1 MAAAALAV
9 GAEAPAFEIPNQD
22 GSVIRLADYRGRKN
36 VLIYFYPRA
45 GTPGCTK
52 QACNLRDT
60 SNDYE
65 AADTVVLGISTD
77 PVKRLAGF
85 RDKHGLQFDLL
96 SDADHKVAEA
106 YGVWGPRLF
115 LGRVFQGV
123 ARSSFVVDKRGVL
136 RHVIPK
142 AKPGSHHQD
151 VLDFVRANS
160 ASWD

>member
-1 MAAAALAV
+1 MASTALAA
-9 GAEAPAFEIPNQD
+9 GMEAPAFELPNQD
-22 GSVIRLADYRGRKN
+22 GSVIRLADFRGERN

-60 SNDYE
+60 SADYA

-77 PVKRLAGF
+77 PVRRLANF
-85 RDKHGLQFDLL
+85 RAKHGLQFDLL
-96 SDADHKVAEA
+96 SDADHRVAAA

-115 LGRVFQGV
+115 LGRIFQGV

-136 RHVIPK
+136 RHTIPK

-151 VLDFVRANS
+151 VLDFVLANS
-160 ASWD
+160 ADWD